1 MEKTMSSWFF
11 MRPGFS
17 TFRLEPEKHPQFL
30 FGTRERRQ
38 RDYLLGEIEGACYG
52 KDGYKS
58 VIFGDYGRG
67 KTHMCHNLQFEI
79 KRQNMAINP
88 VYIKCSAYISKEPF
102 QSLFREMIT
111 RHRTDDVKRVAT
123 EYVRLTKEGGAQPIR
138 DIVQSEDIAFVINN
152 GLTAVNEE
160 AVRNCMRWLGGEP
173 KVPMQLISNSLK
185 PQLTDSR
192 DFGAVMRG
200 FAHMFSTVDNNVLL
214 YLVDEAERFENVTNV
229 DTFAGWLAS
238 IRELT
243 EIPGVGLMFFVGA
256 LSRNNLPTLLV
267 QEEVM
272 RRIGVAN
279 YVEFQNPSREE
290 LRDFLLELF
299 ATFVRKGEVPEQH
312 RGVVADDARD
322 PVVPEEL
329 QRLTG
334 GEAKRLET
342 YPFEPDAFDEFI
354 EQAAAGHMSSKPS
367 EVLIRLLKAA
377 QRSMRKNQHTI
388 GRAIVEEVNSEGL

>member
-1 MEKTMSSWFF
+1 MQKTMATWFF
-11 MRPGFS
+11 MRPGFT
-17 TFRLEPEKHPQFL
+17 TFRVEPEKHPQFL
-30 FGTRERRQ
+30 FGSRERRQ

-52 KDGYKS
+52 KDGFKS

-67 KTHMCHNLQFEI
+67 KTHMCHNLEFEL
-79 KRQNMAINP
+79 KRQNLSVST
-88 VYIKCSAYISKEPF
+88 VYIKCSAYVSKEPF

-111 RHRTDDVKRVAT
+111 RHRTEEVKRVAT
-123 EYVRLTKEGGAQPIR
+123 EYVRRSKEGGAPPIR
-138 DIVQSEDIAFVINN
+138 DIVQSEDIALVINK
-152 GLTAVNEE
+152 GLTAVNDE

-173 KVPMQLISNSLK
+173 KVPMQLISTALK

-192 DFGAVMRG
+192 DFGAVLRG
-200 FAHMFSTVDNNVLL
+200 LSHMFATVDDKVVL

-238 IRELT
+238 LRELT

-256 LSRNNLPTLLV
+256 LTRNNLPTLLV

-299 ATFVRKGEVPEQH
+299 ATFVRKGEVPKQH
-312 RGVVADDARD
+312 QGVVTDEARD
-322 PVVPEEL
+322 SAVPDEL
-329 QRLTG
+329 QQMTG
-334 GEAKRLET
+334 GAANRLET

-354 EQAAAGHMSSKPS
+354 EQVATGHMSSKPS

-377 QRSMRKNQHTI
+377 QRAMRKDQRTI
-388 GRAIVEEVNSEGL
+388 DRAIVNEVNSEGL